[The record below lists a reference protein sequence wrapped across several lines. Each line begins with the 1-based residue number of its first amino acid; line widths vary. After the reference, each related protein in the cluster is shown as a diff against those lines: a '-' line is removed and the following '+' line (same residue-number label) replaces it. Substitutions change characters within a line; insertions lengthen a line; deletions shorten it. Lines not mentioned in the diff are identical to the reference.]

1 MWNKGLYS
9 SLIAQINRWMPYF
22 YLKTSI
28 LIRTLNLRFID
39 FWKIFLFLYQR
50 AMFGR
55 DVKAV
60 AGYYDMWGGYL
71 ILYHVVSVLKASQ
84 IPFAS
89 EKVNS

>member
-1 MWNKGLYS
+1 
-9 SLIAQINRWMPYF
+9 
-22 YLKTSI
+22 
-28 LIRTLNLRFID
+28 
-39 FWKIFLFLYQR
+39 
-50 AMFGR
+50 MFGR

-60 AGYYDMWGGYL
+60 VGYYDMWGGYL